1 MLDTEKYVSYSGKKL
16 KELLDDL
23 VKLEECEEENT
34 AELEISIYGSSS
46 RRILYMLWE
55 APLELIPTRF
65 IKPFLEKEI
74 NYAWFTKYDDVGRI
88 IIHLKY

>member
-1 MLDTEKYVSYSGKKL
+1 MLDTEKYVSYVGKEL
-16 KELLDDL
+16 KDLLDDL
-23 VKLEECEEENT
+23 VQLEECEEEKA

-55 APLELIPTRF
+55 APLELIPNRF
-65 IKPFLEKEI
+65 IEPFLKKKI

-88 IIHLKY
+88 IIHLEY